1 MDEAL
6 RLDPNYAAA
15 HGYAAWGHEQ
25 RFFRGGFHPED
36 RAAALEHA
44 HMALSVGANDAQAL
58 SIGAFVHAMITRD
71 YEGAIG
77 VLDRAL
83 KLNSNS
89 AWHLVSV
96 PWRTLIARRCGSVRS
111 IL

>member
-1 MDEAL
+1 ML
-6 RLDPNYAAA
+6 P
-15 HGYAAWGHEQ
+15 GGHEQ

-36 RAAALEHA
+36 RTAALEHA
-44 HMALSVGANDAQAL
+44 HIALSIDASDAQAL
-58 SIGAFVHAMITRD
+58 SMGAFVHANITRD

-89 AWHLVSV
+89 ALAFDFSALANAHSERHERAIDT
-96 PWRTLIARRCGSVRS
+96 P
-111 IL
+111 